1 MPCASCGHASTKQS
15 DKEKS
20 NDERTN
26 AWRDLH
32 MRKTPDAG
40 LRTCADHVGLEEG
53 ALEQNV
59 VVAQRL
65 LHQGQLSDCT
75 VTL

>member
-1 MPCASCGHASTKQS
+1 MHVARFAHAQT
-15 DKEKS
+15 
-20 NDERTN
+20 
-26 AWRDLH
+26 L
-32 MRKTPDAG
+32 DAG

-65 LHQGQLSDCT
+65 SYQGQLSDCI